1 MHWVIL
7 LGLVSEPGAAY
18 AFPHYGKGHFRALPM
33 RRGSACHQPTIHKPA
48 CPIADNFFPTGHIV
62 GQGQGKGRVGGAS
75 GRKGPEDGK
84 GESAREGGRKGDRTG
99 WPLGK
104 SERGMWMTAARWTI
118 AEQAQGGQGQDHKN
132 QVSSNSEGGDYR
144 TRGGNKGGS
153 TMIARSGAART
164 QRKRRDQQ

>member
-1 MHWVIL
+1 M
-7 LGLVSEPGAAY
+7 GPMQEPGEAY
-18 AFPHYGKGHFRALPM
+18 VVPHYGKGPARALPA
-33 RRGSACHQPTIHKPA
+33 RRGPARHQPARHNPA
-48 CPIADNFFPTGHIV
+48 HPIDNIFVPTVDIGRW
-62 GQGQGKGRVGGAS
+62 GWGKGRVGGAS
-75 GRKGPEDGK
+75 GRKGPEDGE

-99 WPLGK
+99 RPLGK

-144 TRGGNKGGS
+144 TRGGDKGGS